1 MLSNDARILRGCAL
15 WAAPVGVLAVVLS
28 TVFAGS
34 KGLVGALVALAVVV
48 VVFGL
53 GFWALMRLTRDR
65 PQLVLMAGLLVYAV
79 QMLMAGIFIVVF
91 KNTTVFNGK
100 AFGFS
105 LLTTLLAWVGGQVF
119 FTLKSKTLYV
129 DPTLGDAS
137 DGTSDGPRDGK

>member
-1 MLSNDARILRGCAL
+1 MLSSDARILRGCAL
-15 WAAPVGVLAVVLS
+15 VATPVGILAVVLS

-34 KGLVGALVALAVVV
+34 KGLIGALVALAVVV

-91 KNTTVFNGK
+91 KNTTLFNGK

-105 LLTTLLAWVGGQVF
+105 LLATLLAWVGGQVY

-129 DPTLGDAS
+129 DPSLGGS
-137 DGTSDGPRDGK
+137 DGKADGPSKGK